1 MSCATVV
8 LFFGSR
14 MGEQEGHNRWSR
26 IRPSWVRRM
35 AEEPK
40 DAKGPG
46 EAEKAPVPE
55 KKLGEGEKKIETP
68 RAVEGAVEGKEKA
81 PPRLEDVERELEAEK
96 EKTKKMEEMLE
107 RQREG
112 ETSRVAEMAQRL
124 AAETERQ
131 QKLAREL
138 QQQFSI
144 PPVGMQQMAMHA
156 PPMSWMGAAPG
167 MVFNYGLPPQV
178 ALPHG
183 VPHGVPVPAGS
194 AGPPPKLSSCSRL
207 PSCSRLSSCTRLPS
221 TAGSRRNPAHAV
233 CDDADTQRDG
243 RS

>member
-1 MSCATVV
+1 
-8 LFFGSR
+8 

-138 QQQFSI
+138 QQ
-144 PPVGMQQMAMHA
+144 PTVLDATGWDATDGDA
-156 PPMSWMGAAPG
+156 CAANELDG
-167 MVFNYGLPPQV
+167 SS
-178 ALPHG
+178 ARDG
-183 VPHGVPVPAGS
+183 VQLWTTS
-194 AGPPPKLSSCSRL
+194 TSCST
-207 PSCSRLSSCTRLPS
+207 SWSSSWSSCTRWKCRS
-221 TAGSRRNPAHAV
+221 TAKVVQLFKVAKLFQVVKLHKVAKYRRVQEEPRSRRL
-233 CDDADTQRDG
+233 
-243 RS
+243 